1 MKQAISSKKFT
12 SYIVLRNSLRNCLR
26 NSEKGQAAIEY
37 VLVLILVVTMLSSL
51 KGVFKSLDDF
61 MYSYMG
67 AYVSCLMEY
76 GELPA
81 RCVEA
86 AELKQ
91 NQGGGSSGG
100 KVCNSKF
107 GGFTL
112 ADGFRENSSRPG
124 SGSSK
129 NRNSSQS
136 ANSAASV
143 QNKTTS
149 PIKSSGSSL
158 KDSDLNSGSAS
169 NRNSS
174 SSYANGRIKRSSNFD
189 GTGTADNGSESA
201 DSKTRVLEDEQV
213 FASGRG
219 SGGIRSTNVVYE
231 RKRYK
236 AITGKLAEDLNNK
249 TKLNRAPT
257 SRTLQNIEEG
267 VRIGPRKSVF
277 VPPEIKAAKVSEDD
291 NSGFQFGNLIKWL
304 MIAGMGITLFL
315 FFGSQIM
322 SFMNSQEK

>member
-1 MKQAISSKKFT
+1 MKQAISFKKFRT
-12 SYIVLRNSLRNCLR
+12 FTVLRHC
-26 NSEKGQAAIEY
+26 EKGQAAIEY
-37 VLVLILVVTMLSSL
+37 VLVLIIMVTLLVSL
-51 KGVFKSLDDF
+51 KGVFKSVDDF

-81 RCVEA
+81 RGVEV

-107 GGFTL
+107 SGFTL
-112 ADGFRENSSRPG
+112 SGGIRENG
-124 SGSSK
+124 SNGSKSLASSK

-136 ANSAASV
+136 ANSGASAKEKSLTP
-143 QNKTTS
+143 NTS
-149 PIKSSGSSL
+149 SNSNSQ
-158 KDSDLNSGSAS
+158 DSDSSSVS

-174 SSYANGRIKRSSNFD
+174 SNYANGRIKRSSNSD
-189 GTGTADNGSESA
+189 GTGTADNGSASA
-201 DSKTRVLEDEQV
+201 DDKTRVIEDEQA

-219 SGGIRSTNVVYE
+219 SGEIRSTSVIYD

-236 AITGKLAEDLNNK
+236 AITGALADDINK
-249 TKLNRAPT
+249 KSKPDRAPT
-257 SRTLQNIEEG
+257 SRILQNIDESN
-267 VRIGPRKSVF
+267 RIGPRKSIF
-277 VPPEIKAAKVSEDD
+277 TPPEIKAAKDSQDD
-291 NSGFQFGNLIKWL
+291 NSGFQFGNIMKWL
-304 MIAGMGITLFL
+304 MIAGMVITLFV